1 MARPFLI
8 LDGYNVMHA
17 AGMVQFRSGPGQLQA
32 AREVLLHYI
41 ADCLTETEVQRTH
54 VVFDA
59 VNAPHG
65 LPRVYKVKGISVQFA
80 DPGGD
85 ADSVIEELIRDH
97 SAPRQVR
104 VVSSDHRIQK
114 AARRRRCRFVD
125 SEDWLARLEKR
136 AQRNAKAKKP
146 LSVEETVK
154 FGGKLSAQEVTR
166 WMNEFGDIATA
177 GGSTN
182 QSDWT
187 DGVEPL

>member
-17 AGMVQFRSGPGQLQA
+17 AALVRFRSGPGQLQA

-41 ADCLTETEVQRTH
+41 ADCLTPTEIQRTH

-59 VNAPHG
+59 INAPNG
-65 LPRVYKVKGISVQFA
+65 LPRNYKVKGVSVQFA

-104 VVSSDHRIQK
+104 IVSSDHRIQK
-114 AARRRRCRFVD
+114 AARRRRCRFID

-136 AQRNAKAKKP
+136 AARQAKTKKP
-146 LSVEETVK
+146 LSVEEAVK
-154 FGGKLSAQEVTR
+154 FGGKLSQEEVAR
-166 WMNEFGDIATA
+166 WLSEFGDVGT
-177 GGSTN
+177 GSGRTE
-182 QSDWT
+182 SDWT